1 MHAKFV
7 LVGNKIQRRTKIPTN
22 GNGWTSGP
30 VGSLGHEVIVWKE
43 ILKQTQDDKDCLMA
57 KL

>member
-1 MHAKFV
+1 MLV
-7 LVGNKIQRRTKIPTN
+7 LVGNKTQRETKIPTN
-22 GNGWTSGP
+22 GNWWTSGP
-30 VGSLGHEVIVWKE
+30 IGSLGHEVIVWRE

>member
-7 LVGNKIQRRTKIPTN
+7 LVGNKIQRITKILTS

-30 VGSLGHEVIVWKE
+30 IGSLGHEVIVWRE
-43 ILKQTQDDKDCLMA
+43 ILKQTQDDKDCLMV